1 MTRFAAVLL
10 ALIAFLASVAR
21 ADRSNYGDV
30 HREAAAFKEQALRM
44 LQRAKGDTG
53 VHQGH
58 IKAADDMV
66 LFFQLH
72 DLNKDGHLDGHEL
85 LTVYANQEVAVGS
98 DGRPTT
104 GSAPPAKLS
113 DLVRLVDTALDMDD
127 TDNDGMISWSEYFAS
142 QLATAVDHRL
152 VVRDAETL
160 QIIQLFTCTA
170 AIDVMAWAGDSQLI
184 LVASKQKKAIQANY
198 YFMRV
203 WSLADIEWKCCIDE
217 GVAGLVNVIWAPDA
231 RHLLVFSDFQLRIT
245 VWSLV
250 TKDASYIQYPKYSN
264 KGFCFRKDGRYF
276 ALSER
281 KDCKDTVSIYDC
293 DDWTLLKALAL

>member
-142 QLATAVDHRL
+142 QVYHG
-152 VVRDAETL
+152 
-160 QIIQLFTCTA
+160 Q
-170 AIDVMAWAGDSQLI
+170 
-184 LVASKQKKAIQANY
+184 
-198 YFMRV
+198 
-203 WSLADIEWKCCIDE
+203 
-217 GVAGLVNVIWAPDA
+217 
-231 RHLLVFSDFQLRIT
+231 FSE
-245 VWSLV
+245 
-250 TKDASYIQYPKYSN
+250 K
-264 KGFCFRKDGRYF
+264 
-276 ALSER
+276 
-281 KDCKDTVSIYDC
+281 
-293 DDWTLLKALAL
+293 